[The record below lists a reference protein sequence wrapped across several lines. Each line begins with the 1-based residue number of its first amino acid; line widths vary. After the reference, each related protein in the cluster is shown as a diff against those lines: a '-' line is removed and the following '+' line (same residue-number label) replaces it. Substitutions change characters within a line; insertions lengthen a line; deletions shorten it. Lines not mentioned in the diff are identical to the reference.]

1 MSQNKNI
8 ITTSHF
14 STSTLTTKRMDKLV
28 ITLGIATTL
37 FACGSGESNK
47 SIAELQHQKDS
58 LKTVYTDIA
67 SQIATIDEQLKVL
80 DTTIKLPLV
89 TAGIVE
95 EKTFEHFV
103 EIQGSVEVG
112 GNALLYPEVPG
123 KIVSI
128 RLKEGSRVTKGATI
142 IQLDAGTLNSTIK
155 EVETN
160 YSLAKDIYE
169 KQERLWKDKIG
180 SEVQYLQAKTNKEG
194 LEQKLITLNE
204 QLEMYSI
211 KAPFSGV
218 IDEINPKVGE
228 SANPA
233 FPAVRVINYDDTYLK
248 ADVSENYINT
258 IKEGAKVEVH
268 FPSLNKNFTTTIARI
283 GNYINPNN
291 RTFKV
296 NVDLNEFKENL
307 KPNLLADLKIRD
319 FNADTAVVVFSKII
333 QQDRKG
339 NEYIYIVKKEGNKT
353 SAEKVNITTGL
364 SYGKYTIVLSGL
376 EGGKQYIDK
385 GARSIQNGEL
395 IEVVKEN

>member
-1 MSQNKNI
+1 MSQNTITHISTSPIISKRMNKLI
-8 ITTSHF
+8 IT
-14 STSTLTTKRMDKLV
+14 
-28 ITLGIATTL
+28 IGIASTL
-37 FACGSGESNK
+37 FACGSKEANN
-47 SIAELQHQKDS
+47 SITELTQKKDS
-58 LKTVYTDIA
+58 LKTIYSDIA
-67 SQIATIDEQLKVL
+67 TQIASIDEQLKVL
-80 DTTIKLPLV
+80 DTTIKLPIV

-95 EKTFEHFV
+95 EKAFEHFV
-103 EIQGSVEVG
+103 EIQGAVEVG

-128 RLKEGSRVTKGATI
+128 PFKEGSRVAKGATI
-142 IQLDAGTLNSTIK
+142 IKLDAGTLNSTIK
-155 EVETN
+155 EVETS
-160 YSLAKDIYE
+160 YGLAKDIYE
-169 KQERLWKDKIG
+169 KQDRLWKDKIG

-194 LEQKLITLNE
+194 LEQKLITLNK

-258 IKEGAKVEVH
+258 IKQGAKVEVH
-268 FPSLNKNFTTTIARI
+268 FPSLDKNFVTTIARI

-319 FNADTAVVVFSKII
+319 FNADTAVVVLSKII

-339 NEYIYIVKKEGNKT
+339 NEYTSVLFLTFQMIVNHCCLLMSVESKKNH
-353 SAEKVNITTGL
+353 
-364 SYGKYTIVLSGL
+364 YH
-376 EGGKQYIDK
+376 
-385 GARSIQNGEL
+385 
-395 IEVVKEN
+395 